1 MTKPSTAECNLEH
14 YTLFLLSE
22 PKHRGRCRLGEMFE
36 NVSHDS
42 VNRLLLREKIGT
54 EIFIRYS
61 KENHKYTRRDFKC
74 R

>member
-14 YTLFLLSE
+14 YALFLLSE

-42 VNRLLLREKIGT
+42 VNR
-54 EIFIRYS
+54 
-61 KENHKYTRRDFKC
+61 
-74 R
+74 